1 MNNTK
6 LTVPVETKAKPEHRK
21 EYTRFTIFQR
31 IEHFVLLL
39 SFSLLGFT
47 GLPQKFI
54 NSPISIAIINALGGI
69 EGTRVV
75 HRVSAT
81 VLMVVSVYHLLEVI
95 YKVFV
100 QRTEWTMLP
109 LIEDFNHVIQDVL
122 YYIGFRKHPAHYGRY
137 NYGEKMEYLA
147 VVWGTVVM
155 AITGFMMWNP
165 IATARYLPGEAIPAA
180 KAAHGGEA
188 VLAVAAIILWH
199 FYNVHLRH
207 FNKSMFTGKMTREEM
222 RHEHPAELAE
232 IESGQKPVLTNP
244 KELKKRQRIFYPFA
258 AVVAIVS
265 AFGIYGFV
273 TFEQTAITTLP
284 NRETVAVFVPITPTP
299 RPTPTLTPTPVP
311 GLEAAADTWD
321 GKYGELFRLRCS
333 TCHGVTAVGGLSL
346 ADYQKAL
353 EGGNSGP
360 AIVPGDPDRSK
371 LVEVQSAGNHPG
383 QLTPEELEDVINWIK
398 SGAPEK

>member
-1 MNNTK
+1 MNNTN
-6 LTVPVETKAKPEHRK
+6 LTVPVETTAKPEHRK

-31 IEHFVLLL
+31 VEHFVLLL

-81 VLMVVSVYHLLEVI
+81 VLMVVSIYHLLEVI

-122 YYIGFRKHPAHYGRY
+122 YYIGLRKHPAHYGRY

-244 KELKKRQRIFYPFA
+244 NELKKRQRIFYPFA

-311 GLEAAADTWD
+311 GQETAADTWD